1 MSRVPKEIS
10 QAGPL
15 RGAPAVHDLL
25 CKEEEPEEPE
35 EPADPSE
42 DPSEETCDECD
53 EIFVVGEAL
62 GEEDFEYIDGDKDRA
77 VRRRCYFFWGVFLL
91 VLAVLLSQ
99 YYFDRL
105 YTVY

>member
-1 MSRVPKEIS
+1 MLCVQEEIS
-10 QAGPL
+10 QGGAV
-15 RGAPAVHDLL
+15 RGASPLHDLL
-25 CKEEEPEEPE
+25 CKEEEPPEEPE
-35 EPADPSE
+35 EPE

-62 GEEDFEYIDGDKDRA
+62 GEEDFEYDDGDKDRA
-77 VRRRCYFFWGVFLL
+77 VRRRCYFCWGVFLL
-91 VLAVLLSQ
+91 VLAVLLSE

>member
-1 MSRVPKEIS
+1 MSGLQEEIS
-10 QAGPL
+10 QGGPL
-15 RGAPAVHDLL
+15 RGASPLHDLP
-25 CKEEEPEEPE
+25 CKQEEPPEEPEEPE
-35 EPADPSE
+35 
-42 DPSEETCDECD
+42 DPSEEPCDECD

-62 GEEDFEYIDGDKDRA
+62 GEEDFEYDVGDKDRA
-77 VRRRCYFFWGVFLL
+77 VRRRCHFCWGVFLL